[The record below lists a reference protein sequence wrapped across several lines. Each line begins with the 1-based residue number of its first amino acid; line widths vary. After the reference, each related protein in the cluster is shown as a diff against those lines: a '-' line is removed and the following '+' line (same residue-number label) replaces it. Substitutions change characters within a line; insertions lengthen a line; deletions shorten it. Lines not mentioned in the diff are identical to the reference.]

1 MTLAEL
7 RDKADAKLATF
18 WTALV
23 TKEEAYFAKHGRYF
37 GFNWSP
43 STEVVDGVD
52 TNFVLNP
59 PSRFFVAEDVSFPA
73 TTVPF
78 QIQVIRHEGVQI
90 PDTQDGVNVSPEG
103 VETPNVVDPHK
114 GHGFTATVRVKLPN
128 NDVYTRSK
136 GYGRYSE
143 DRAWSKVMPTLTP

>member
-43 STEVVDGVD
+43 SLEVVDGVD
-52 TNFVLNP
+52 TDFVLNP

-78 QIQVIRHEGVQI
+78 QLM
-90 PDTQDGVNVSPEG
+90 VSCHHGPLG
-103 VETPNVVDPHK
+103 K
-114 GHGFTATVRVKLPN
+114 GFEAWVKVKLPN
-128 NDVYTRSK
+128 GDIYLRSK
-136 GYGRYSE
+136 HYGFYGE
-143 DRAWSKVMPTLTP
+143 DRPWYKQEPLIQI

>member
-18 WTALV
+18 WGVLV

-43 STEVVDGVD
+43 SLEVVDGVD

-73 TTVPF
+73 TTAPF
-78 QIQVIRHEGVQI
+78 QIQVVRHEGPQ
-90 PDTQDGVNVSPEG
+90 
-103 VETPNVVDPHK
+103 
-114 GHGFTATVRVKLPN
+114 GHGFTGWVRVKLPN
-128 NDVYTRSK
+128 GDVYMRAN
-136 GYGRYSE
+136 GYGAHSE
-143 DRAWSKVMPTLTP
+143 DRAWFKHTPMVISQ

>member
-18 WTALV
+18 WSALV

-78 QIQVIRHEGVQI
+78 QIQVIRHEG
-90 PDTQDGVNVSPEG
+90 PL
-103 VETPNVVDPHK
+103 
-114 GHGFTATVRVKLPN
+114 GHGFTGIVRVKLPN
-128 NDVYTRSK
+128 DDVYIRTK
-136 GYGRYSE
+136 GYGAHSD
-143 DRAWSKVMPTLTP
+143 DRAWYKYVEPTI

>member
-43 STEVVDGVD
+43 SLEVVDGVD

-59 PSRFFVAEDVSFPA
+59 PSRFFESADVSFPA

-78 QIQVIRHEGVQI
+78 QIQVIRHEGPQI
-90 PDTQDGVNVSPEG
+90 MDTQDGVNIGPEG
-103 VETPNVVDPHK
+103 AETPNMIDPHK

-128 NDVYTRSK
+128 DDVYTRSK
-136 GYGRYSE
+136 GYGRYGTDQPWTKYE
-143 DRAWSKVMPTLTP
+143 PPIL